1 MENAIGSR
9 WVGCCDSSCSVTEKV
24 CSASLSLVDS
34 ERKFSLKVNKGAG
47 EERLAK
53 SGQEAAAAKSG

>member
-1 MENAIGSR
+1 M
-9 WVGCCDSSCSVTEKV
+9 

-34 ERKFSLKVNKGAG
+34 ERKFSLKVNKGVG